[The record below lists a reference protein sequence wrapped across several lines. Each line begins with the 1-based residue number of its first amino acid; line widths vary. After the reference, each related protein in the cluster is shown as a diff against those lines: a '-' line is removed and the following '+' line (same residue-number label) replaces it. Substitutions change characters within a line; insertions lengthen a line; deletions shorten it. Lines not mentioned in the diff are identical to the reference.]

1 MIKEENEVLREK
13 YVEILTQLQELNTDG
28 RLVLNQKNLE
38 KVALHL
44 ERGKVLK
51 AAGVVLEDEV
61 DKDDREKIDRRSKR
75 KYITQ
80 NLNKRIIQN
89 QLETEADMVMTTNQ
103 PLNTISDMQSVDL
116 GTRDSYS
123 PNAML
128 TDRFFLLPKE

>member
-51 AAGVVLEDEV
+51 AAGVVLEDEI

-80 NLNKRIIQN
+80 NLNKRIIQK

-128 TDRFFLLPKE
+128 TDRFFLPPKE